1 MDFVTRHASSAS
13 GNQPQSS
20 EPSSAPH
27 PVEELEYLARY
38 MVVKHSWRGRYKRI
52 LCISNVAI
60 ITLDPSTLSVTNSYD
75 VSSDFE
81 SAGPILGRDENSQEF
96 TVSVRTD
103 GRGKFKAMKFSSKF
117 RASILTELHY
127 IRWSRI
133 AAVAEFPVLHLRR
146 RTLEWIPLKLKVT
159 AVGVELLQAQS
170 GTLRWSLDFRDMGS
184 PAIIL
189 LYDAYGKKNIEHAGF
204 VLCPLYGRKSKAF
217 QAASGTT
224 NTAIISNLTKTAKHM
239 VGLSLSVDNSQSL
252 TAAEYIK
259 RRAKE
264 AVGAEE
270 TPCGEWSVT
279 RLRSTAHGTAHVL
292 GLSSGIGTKGG
303 LGEHGDAVSRQLI
316 LTKASLVERRPENY
330 EAVIVRP
337 LSAVSSLVRFAEE
350 PQMFAIE
357 FDDGCPIHVY
367 ASTSRDS
374 LLAAVRDVLQT
385 EGQCPVPVLPRLT
398 MPGHRIDPPC
408 GRVYLQVQQFP
419 VGVQIPVADM
429 ESASMHL
436 KHLAAAAKDAVAEGG
451 SIPGSRAKLW
461 RRIREFNACIPYSG
475 VPPNIEVPEV
485 TLMALITMLPAAPNL
500 PPESPPPPPPSPKA
514 ASTVMGFIACLRRLL
529 ASRSAASHVMSF
541 PAAVGRIMGLLRNG
555 SEGIAAE
562 AAGLV
567 AVLIGGGP
575 GDTHILMDSKGE
587 QHATFMHTKSVLF
600 AHQNYV
606 TILVNRLKPM
616 SVSPLLSM
624 SLVEVLEAMLCEPHG
639 ETTQYTT
646 FVELLRQV
654 AGLRRRLFAL
664 FGHPAESVRETVAVI
679 MRTIAEEDAIAAE
692 SMRDAALRDGAL
704 LRHLLHAFFLV
715 GERREVSR
723 QLVALWADS
732 YQPALDLLSRVLPPG
747 LVAYLHTR
755 SDSILPEDAQNFL
768 NQEGPLTR
776 RRQRRILQQ
785 RKGRTVRGITSQEHA
800 LPSVNS
806 VEIGDSSNQLSSGAY
821 NRPDLDPSSGQV
833 PDFHSSVH
841 TVGNLTSGSSSAG
854 VLQTDYSAAVASSDT
869 PSPSISPALD
879 SNAIDLVDS
888 DANMV
893 GFSNSGLPAPAQVVV
908 ENTPVGSG
916 RLLCNWPEFWRAFSL
931 DHNRADLIWNERTRQ
946 ELREALQA
954 EVHKLDVEKER
965 TEDIVPGG
973 ATIEVLDGKNSV
985 PQISWNYTE
994 FYVSY
999 HSLSKEVC
1007 VGQYYLRLLLES
1019 GSSGRAQDFPL
1030 RDPVVFFRALYHR
1043 FLCDADT
1050 GLTVD
1055 GTVPD
1060 ELGSSDDWCDMGRL
1074 DGFGGGGGSSV
1085 RELCARAMAIVYEQH
1100 YKTIGPFDGTAH
1112 ITVLLDRTDDR
1123 ALRHRL
1129 LLLLKVLMK
1138 VLSNVEA
1145 CVLVGG
1151 CVLAVDFLTVAH
1163 EASER
1168 TSIPLQSNLIAATA
1182 FMEPLKEWMFIDKD
1196 GVQVGPM
1203 EKDAIRRFWSKKAI
1217 DWTTRCWASGMFD
1230 WKRFRDIRELRWALA
1245 VRVPVLTSTQ
1255 VGEAALSILHSMV
1268 SAHSDL
1274 DDAGEIVTPTPR
1286 VKWILSSPRC
1296 VPHVAQAFLTGEP
1309 NIVEGA
1315 AALLKAI
1322 VTRNPKAMI
1331 RLYSTGAFY
1340 FALAY
1345 PGSNLLSI
1353 AQLFSVTHVHQAFH
1367 GGEEAAV
1374 SSSLPLAKRSVL
1386 GGLLPESLLY
1396 VLERSGPVAF
1406 SAAMVSD
1413 SDTPEIIWTHKMRAE
1428 HLIRQHAILIQSGH
1442 QVLQHLGDFPQK
1454 LSQHCH
1460 SLYDYA
1466 PMPPV
1471 TYPELRD
1478 EMWCHR
1484 YYLRNLCDE
1493 IRFPKWPIV
1502 EHVEFLQSLLAMW
1515 REELTRRPMDLSEEE
1530 ACKILEISL
1539 EDVSSEGADKRHV
1552 EIDENISSTSKHIE
1566 NIDEEKL
1573 KRQYR
1578 KLAIRYHPD
1587 KNPEGREKFLA
1598 VQKAYE
1604 RLQATMQ
1611 GLQGPQLWRLLLLL
1625 KGQCILYRRYGDVLE
1640 PFKYAGYPMLLN
1652 AVTVDKD
1659 DNNFLSSDRV
1669 PLLVAASELIWL
1681 TCASSSLNGEELVRD
1696 GGIPLLATLLSR
1708 CMCVV
1713 QPTTPASE
1721 PSAIIVTNVM
1731 RTFSVLSRFESAR
1744 SEVLKLSGLVDD
1756 IVHSTEL
1763 ELVPATVDAS
1773 LQTVAHVSVSSE
1785 LQDALLKA
1793 GALWYLLPLL
1803 LQYDSTAKE
1812 ADMTEAHGVGS
1823 IVQVAKNMHA
1833 VQAFHALS
1841 RLSGLCTDG
1850 VSTPY
1855 NQAAADALRA
1865 LLTPK
1870 LANMLKHQL
1879 PTDLL
1884 SSLNTNL
1891 ESPEIIWNS
1900 STRAELL
1907 KFVDQQR
1914 ACQGPDGSYDLK
1926 ESHGFKYQVLSKEL
1940 HVGNVYLR
1948 VYNDQPESE
1957 ISEPEAFCVALID
1970 FISDIVHNR
1979 SATDSKI
1986 QNKPNLNGS
1995 SSEPELQ
2002 NGTADVPVTEEGVRD
2017 DSAAVS
2023 NVEVT
2028 CKGDLELFKNLQIGL
2043 TSLQNLLTSNP
2054 NLAAIFS
2061 TKEQLVPLFDCFSV
2075 PVELDS
2081 NIPQLCLSVLSLLT
2095 MYAPCLEAM
2104 VADGTSLLLLL
2115 QMLHCSPNCR
2125 EGALHVL
2132 YALASTHEL
2141 AWAAAKHGGV
2151 VYILELLLPLQEEI
2165 HLPQRAAA
2173 ASLLGKLVGQPMH
2186 GPRVAITLA
2195 RFFPDGLVSAI
2206 RDGPGEAVIAAL
2218 EQTTETPELVWTPAM
2233 AASLSAQIATM
2244 ASDLYREQMKGRVID
2259 WDVPEQASGQQEMRD
2274 EPQVGGIYVRL
2285 FLKDPKFPLRNPKRF
2300 LEGLLDQYVSSI
2312 AATHYDMQGVDTELP
2327 LLLSAAL
2334 VSLLRV
2340 HPALADHVGYLGY
2353 VPKLVAAMAY
2363 EGRRETMAS
2372 GEMKNGNHVDEIY
2385 ETEDGQMQPSTQTP
2399 QERVRLSCLRV
2410 LHQLAASTTCAEAM
2424 AATSV
2429 GTPQVVPLLMKAIGW
2444 QGGSILALETLK
2456 RVVVAGNRARDALV
2470 AQGLKVGLV
2479 EILLGLLDWRAG
2491 GRNGLC
2497 SQMKWN
2503 ESEASIGRVLAIEVL
2518 HAFATEGAHCTK
2530 VRDILNSSDVWGA
2543 YKDQKHDLF
2552 LPSNAQ
2558 SSAAGIAGLI
2568 ENSSSRFAYALPA
2581 PPPKPAM
2588 NFEPYGEGGLR
2599 VISIGAFDWDLSSRI
2614 GLQLHSCAFG
2624 VAQPASLLL
2633 GPGIVSGEG
2642 TAMPHCSD
2650 VASPGLCKRIE
2661 ARVSSIVVPPPLV
2674 IENK

>member
-1 MDFVTRHASSAS
+1 MDFVSRHAASAS
-13 GNQPQSS
+13 DHQPSS
-20 EPSSAPH
+20 SDSSSAP
-27 PVEELEYLARY
+27 PAAEELEYLARY

-52 LCISNVAI
+52 LCISNIAI

-75 VSSDFE
+75 VASDYE
-81 SAGPILGRDENSQEF
+81 GAAPILGRDENAQEF
-96 TVSVRTD
+96 TISVRTD
-103 GRGKFKAMKFSSKF
+103 GRGKFKAIKFSSKF
-117 RASILTELHY
+117 RASILTELY
-127 IRWSRI
+127 RIRWSKI
-133 AAVAEFPVLHLRR
+133 GAVAEFPVLHLRR
-146 RTLEWIPLKLKVT
+146 KTSEWVPFKLKVT
-159 AVGVELLQAQS
+159 AVGVELLEVQS
-170 GTLRWSLDFRDMGS
+170 GDLRWCLDFRDMDS
-184 PAIIL
+184 PAIFIL
-189 LYDAYGKKNIEHAGF
+189 SDAYGKKSVEHGGF

-224 NTAIISNLTKTAKHM
+224 NTAIISSLTKTAKST
-239 VGLSLSVDNSQSL
+239 VGLSLSMDSSQSL
-252 TAAEYIK
+252 TAVDYIK
-259 RRAKE
+259 KRAKE

-270 TPCGEWSVT
+270 TPCGGWSVT
-279 RLRSTAHGTAHVL
+279 RLRSSAHGTAHVL
-292 GLSSGIGTKGG
+292 GLSLGIGPKGG
-303 LGEHGDAVSRQLI
+303 LGEQGDAVSRQLI

-357 FDDGCPIHVY
+357 FNDGCPIHVY

-408 GRVYLQVQQFP
+408 GRVYLQLQ
-419 VGVQIPVADM
+419 QIPIGLQRSFADT
-429 ESASMHL
+429 ETASMHL

-485 TLMALITMLPAAPNL
+485 TLMALITMLPATPNL
-500 PPESPPPPPPSPKA
+500 PPESPPPPAPSPKA
-514 ASTVMGFIACLRRLL
+514 AATIIGFIACLRRLL
-529 ASRSAASHVMSF
+529 SSRSAASHVMSF

-555 SEGIAAE
+555 SEGVAAE
-562 AAGLV
+562 AAGLA

-575 GDTHILMDSKGE
+575 GDTNMLDSKGE
-587 QHATFMHTKSVLF
+587 THATFMHTKSVLF

-624 SLVEVLEAMLCEPHG
+624 SVVEVLEAMLCEPHG

-704 LRHLLHAFFLV
+704 LRHLLHAFFLPP

-755 SDSILPEDAQNFL
+755 IDGVLSEDAQGLL
-768 NQEGPLTR
+768 NQEAPLTR

-785 RKGRTVRGITSQEHA
+785 RKGRMVRSVTSQEHA
-800 LPSVNS
+800 VAYANN
-806 VEIGDSSNQLSSGAY
+806 VEVADSPKQMGVSAFRAQDNYQTSQ
-821 NRPDLDPSSGQV
+821 DLNSGQV
-833 PDFHSSVH
+833 PPFHSSV
-841 TVGNLTSGSSSAG
+841 VGGNLPSESSAIG
-854 VLQTDYSAAVASSDT
+854 IPQNNHASTDASLTNFSQ
-869 PSPSISPALD
+869 ALD
-879 SNAIDLVDS
+879 SNVSDSVDP
-888 DANMV
+888 DGNMV
-893 GFSNSGLPAPAQVVV
+893 GSLNTCLPAPAQVVV

-965 TEDIVPGG
+965 TEDIVPGVA
-973 ATIEVLDGKNSV
+973 ATEALTGQESV

-994 FYVSY
+994 FCVSY
-999 HSLSKEVC
+999 PSLSKEVC

-1019 GSSGRAQDFPL
+1019 GSSGKAQDFPL
-1030 RDPVVFFRALYHR
+1030 RDPVAFFRALYHR

-1055 GTVPD
+1055 GAIPD
-1060 ELGSSDDWCDMGRL
+1060 ELGASDDWCDMGRL

-1085 RELCARAMAIVYEQH
+1085 RELCARAMTIVYEQH

-1112 ITVLLDRTDDR
+1112 ITVLLDRTNDR

-1151 CVLAVDFLTVAH
+1151 CVLAVDLLTVSH

-1168 TSIPLQSNLIAATA
+1168 TSIPLQSNLLAATA

-1196 GVQVGPM
+1196 GEQVGPV
-1203 EKDAIRRFWSKKAI
+1203 EKDAIRRFWSKKTI
-1217 DWTTRCWASGMFD
+1217 DWTTKCWASGMIE
-1230 WKRFRDIRELRWALA
+1230 WKRLRDIRELRWALA
-1245 VRVPVLTSTQ
+1245 IRVPVLTSNQ

-1286 VKWILSSPRC
+1286 VKRILSSLRC
-1296 VPHVAQAFLTGEP
+1296 LPHVAQVILTGEP
-1309 NIVEGA
+1309 SIVEGA

-1322 VTRNPKAMI
+1322 VTRNPKAMV

-1396 VLERSGPVAF
+1396 VLERSGPAAF
-1406 SAAMVSD
+1406 AAAMVSD

-1428 HLIRQHAILIQSGH
+1428 HLIR

-1493 IRFPKWPIV
+1493 IRFPNWPIV
-1502 EHVEFLQSLLAMW
+1502 EHVEFLQSLLVMW
-1515 REELTRRPMDLSEEE
+1515 REELTRRPMDLSEDE

-1539 EDVSSEGADKRHV
+1539 EDVSGGDADRRQSAGTEEV
-1552 EIDENISSTSKHIE
+1552 ISNASKKIE

-1578 KLAIRYHPD
+1578 KLAMKYHPD

-1604 RLQATMQ
+1604 RLQASMQ

-1652 AVTVDKD
+1652 AVTVDQD
-1659 DNNFLSSDRV
+1659 DNNFLSSDRA

-1696 GGIPLLATLLSR
+1696 GGVPLLATLLSR

-1713 QPTTPASE
+1713 QPTTPATES
-1721 PSAIIVTNVM
+1721 SAIIVTNVM
-1731 RTFSVLSRFESAR
+1731 QTFCVLSQFESAR
-1744 SEVLKLSGLVDD
+1744 IEMLKFGGLVED
-1756 IVHSTEL
+1756 IVHCTEL
-1763 ELVPATVDAS
+1763 ELVPAAVDAA
-1773 LQTVAHVSVSSE
+1773 LQTAAHVSVSSE
-1785 LQDALLKA
+1785 MQDALLKA
-1793 GALWYLLPLL
+1793 GVLWYLLPLL
-1803 LQYDSTAKE
+1803 LQYDSTAEE
-1812 ADMTEAHGVGS
+1812 AEMTEAHGVGAS
-1823 IVQVAKNMHA
+1823 VQIAKNMHA
-1833 VQAFHALS
+1833 VRASQALS
-1841 RLSGLCTDG
+1841 KLSGLCNDEIL
-1850 VSTPY
+1850 TPY
-1855 NQAAADALRA
+1855 NKGAADAIRA

-1870 LANMLKHQL
+1870 LANMLKDKL
-1879 PTDLL
+1879 PKDLL
-1884 SSLNTNL
+1884 TSLNTNI

-1914 ACQGPDGSYDLK
+1914 ASQGPDGSYDLK
-1926 ESHGFKYQVLSKEL
+1926 ESHAFRYQALSEEL

-1948 VYNDQPESE
+1948 VYNDQPDFE
-1957 ISEPEAFCVALID
+1957 ISEPEAFCIALLE
-1970 FISDIVHNR
+1970 FISGLVHNQWD
-1979 SATDSKI
+1979 ADFDV
-1986 QNKPNLNGS
+1986 QNKSDPS
-1995 SSEPELQ
+1995 DSVPVSSEHPNDTVNEQ
-2002 NGTADVPVTEEGVRD
+2002 HAHD
-2017 DSAAVS
+2017 DSSVIS
-2023 NVEVT
+2023 DVEVT
-2028 CKGDLELFKNLQIGL
+2028 RKSDLELAKNLKMGL

-2054 NLAAIFS
+2054 NLASIFS
-2061 TKEQLVPLFDCFSV
+2061 SKEQLVPLFECFSHAS
-2075 PVELDS
+2075 ES
-2081 NIPQLCLSVLSLLT
+2081 NISELCLRVLSLLT
-2095 MYAPCLEAM
+2095 AHAPCLEAM
-2104 VADGTSLLLLL
+2104 VADRTNLLTLL
-2115 QMLHCSPNCR
+2115 QMLHCAPTCR

-2132 YALASTHEL
+2132 YALAGTAEL

-2151 VYILELLLPLQEEI
+2151 VYILELLLPLQEI
-2165 HLPQRAAA
+2165 PLQQRAAA

-2186 GPRVAITLA
+2186 GPRVAITLT
-2195 RFFPDGLVSAI
+2195 RFLPDGLVSAI
-2206 RDGPGEAVIAAL
+2206 RDGPGESVVTAL

-2233 AASLSAQIATM
+2233 AASLSAQISTM
-2244 ASDLYREQMKGRVID
+2244 SSDLYREQMKGRLID

-2312 AATHYDMQGVDTELP
+2312 AATHYDVQAVESELP

-2353 VPKLVAAMAY
+2353 VPKLVAAMAH

-2372 GEMKNGNHVDEIY
+2372 GETKDGERVDEIY
-2385 ETEDGQMQPSTQTP
+2385 ETEDGQISPSTQTP

-2479 EILLGLLDWRAG
+2479 EVLLGLLDWRAG
-2491 GRNGLC
+2491 GRNGFC
-2497 SQMKWN
+2497 SEMKWN

-2530 VRDILNSSDVWGA
+2530 VRDILNASDVWSA

-2558 SSAAGIAGLI
+2558 SAAAGVAGFI
-2568 ENSSSRFAYALPA
+2568 ESSSSRLTYALTA
-2581 PPPKPAM
+2581 PP
-2588 NFEPYGEGGLR
+2588 
-2599 VISIGAFDWDLSSRI
+2599 V
-2614 GLQLHSCAFG
+2614 
-2624 VAQPASLLL
+2624 QPAL
-2633 GPGIVSGEG
+2633 
-2642 TAMPHCSD
+2642 
-2650 VASPGLCKRIE
+2650 
-2661 ARVSSIVVPPPLV
+2661 ARLPPSITPDSNGKHDPLPQ
-2674 IENK
+2674 